1 MLGGTKRNGARSF
14 QNEQSSSTLRGQR
27 APSEAV
33 DTVPTAAESA
43 LGGCGHGAH
52 GSRQRPWRL
61 WPQCPRQQRV
71 PSEAV
76 ATSLQGSPSRLGA
89 GEGRWCSGGTETRR
103 GHAQRLT
110 LHDPRTAAQQA
121 PLSTGLY
128 QGSPSGSAVKNP
140 LTMQETWVRFWV
152 RKIPWRREWQ
162 PTPVF
167 SSEESHGQRSLVGYS
182 PRGHKSWTH
191 PSD

>member
-33 DTVPTAAESA
+33 AMAPTAAESAHGSLRPRCPRQQRAPSEAVATVPTAAESA

-52 GSRQRPWRL
+52 GSRERPRRL

-103 GHAQRLT
+103 GYAQRLT

-140 LTMQETWVRFWV
+140 LTMQETWV
-152 RKIPWRREWQ
+152 
-162 PTPVF
+162 
-167 SSEESHGQRSLVGYS
+167 
-182 PRGHKSWTH
+182 
-191 PSD
+191 